1 MDDPSVGFNVQAE
14 DPRTAKQRVTALLN
28 SFVSQTPFRR
38 VYHPLH
44 DKKWL
49 ECGVDDYNECDY
61 GDDVPMSRG
70 EFKRAM
76 MQDTVAFIGNSVAF
90 CMGCDIPIEDATGQR
105 DYASDKITV
114 NTLTIPFEVRSTRGV
129 LTQGEVFRA
138 IQSTVWL
145 NHGWSNTIYFEGF
158 TTVRDYR
165 DTARDGRDDCPT
177 LAEVARWGKRLEYL
191 LGPRGAL
198 PIVQFSIKVT
208 VTASD
213 SYQVQNPLYYRFYYG
228 RIHCTTDSDLSSV
241 VPH

>member
-28 SFVSQTPFRR
+28 SFVSQTPFRP

-61 GDDVPMSRG
+61 GDDVPMSRD

-145 NHGWSNTIYFEGF
+145 NNGFAVSPAGDLYFEGIRAV
-158 TTVRDYR
+158 VRDYR
-165 DTARDGRDDCPT
+165 ETSRDDRDAKHYKDDCPT
-177 LAEVARWGKRLEYL
+177 LAEVARRGQRLAGL
-191 LGPRGAL
+191 SGA
-198 PIVQFSIKVT
+198 P
-208 VTASD
+208 
-213 SYQVQNPLYYRFYYG
+213 
-228 RIHCTTDSDLSSV
+228 C
-241 VPH
+241 

>member
-1 MDDPSVGFNVQAE
+1 MNDDPSVGFNVQGHSRPE
-14 DPRTAKQRVTALLN
+14 R
-28 SFVSQTPFRR
+28 PF
-38 VYHPLH
+38 YHPLRH
-44 DKKWL
+44 KKWL
-49 ECGVDDYNECDY
+49 QCGVDNDDY
-61 GDDVPMSRG
+61 GDDDYDVDDARHND
-70 EFKRAM
+70 FRQAM
-76 MQDTVAFIGNSVAF
+76 MQDTIAFIGNSVAF
-90 CMGCDIPIEDATGQR
+90 CMGCTVPIDAIDYATGRR
-105 DYASDKITV
+105 DYASEKITV

-241 VPH
+241 VPHY